1 MTGSTKSGTK
11 VNASSPLRSMRAT
24 SISASNKKG
33 ARSSALS
40 FCPRAILL
48 RGRIGRSGRRGAGR
62 RVGFKLLA
70 RFLSAFLQLFLQL
83 LLGFLELL
91 RIGRRTVIG
100 LGEFRHPHPHLHRP
114 PLGILT
120 PPPQH
125 PP

>member
-1 MTGSTKSGTK
+1 MTGSTKSVTR
-11 VNASSPLRSMRAT
+11 VNAPSPHCASSCGLRAFLHPT
-24 SISASNKKG
+24 KKG

-70 RFLSAFLQLFLQL
+70 RFLSAFLQLFLKL

-91 RIGRRTVIG
+91 RIGTRSL
-100 LGEFRHPHPHLHRP
+100 LGPCELRQLPRP
-114 PLGILT
+114 AT
-120 PPPQH
+120 H
-125 PP
+125 S